1 MLFMANLLFSFIM
14 FLKCCDILPKGS
26 LRGCDV
32 PVCELK
38 LGLVRYSFNKY
49 VFEHLLCA
57 RAILGAQYSSG
68 SDRNS
73 CSLGAPIQV
82 GEADNNHIC
91 KIY

>member
-1 MLFMANLLFSFIM
+1 MANLLFSFTV

-26 LRGCDV
+26 LRGCGV

-38 LGLVRYSFNKY
+38 LGLVWYSLNKY

-57 RAILGAQYSSG
+57 RAILRAQYSSG
-68 SDRNS
+68 SDRNP

-82 GEADNNHIC
+82 GRKADNNHL
-91 KIY
+91 